1 MKTNKYTFKILAVLI
16 GSIGKRRKY
25 IVTIEAETEADAK
38 LKLYDTCEHIFIYSV
53 NGKPY
58 KY

>member
-1 MKTNKYTFKILAVLI
+1 MKTNKYTFNILAVLS
-16 GSIGKRRKY
+16 GSIGKRCKY
-25 IVTIEAETEADAK
+25 TVTTEAETEEAAK
-38 LKLYDTCEHIFIYSV
+38 LKLYDTHEHIFIYSV